1 MSNVYNFNNYNL
13 SKDEII
19 RYADNGTID
28 AIPSDIFMKIIKEYE
43 DEIDEVKGEVSGKSY
58 DDGYDEGWV
67 SAVEDMQ
74 RHLNGM

>member
-1 MSNVYNFNNYNL
+1 MSNLFNFNNYNL

-19 RYADNGTID
+19 NYADNGTID
-28 AIPSDIFMKIIKEYE
+28 ELKSQ
-43 DEIDEVKGEVSGKSY
+43 VSGRS
-58 DDGYDEGWV
+58 YDEGYDHGWS